1 MREIL
6 QHADTNLVSHLP
18 VQEPR
23 IRLAP
28 NRHDT
33 CYQYYVVD
41 EAGHK
46 LLKVKFYDKVIDLM
60 AREHFFIVGSRVN
73 QILGSSRTTDALSKR
88 VRIEQ
93 KFGVTRLEVSILA
106 DAITLGN
113 PLHVPMRTLW
123 HLKTRNAL
131 KSIATNVLNDE
142 AVKTLAYRRLFIH
155 DLLSSLAQGGPNI
168 LAIGRYNAWIIN
180 ARTAHMQHFIGT
192 HKPIDLLPRM
202 KNKYEIM
209 KLKTLALRH
218 AAIGSAVKVFYLH
231 Q

>member
-73 QILGSSRTTDALSKR
+73 
-88 VRIEQ
+88 
-93 KFGVTRLEVSILA
+93 
-106 DAITLGN
+106 
-113 PLHVPMRTLW
+113 
-123 HLKTRNAL
+123 
-131 KSIATNVLNDE
+131 
-142 AVKTLAYRRLFIH
+142 
-155 DLLSSLAQGGPNI
+155 
-168 LAIGRYNAWIIN
+168 
-180 ARTAHMQHFIGT
+180 
-192 HKPIDLLPRM
+192 
-202 KNKYEIM
+202 
-209 KLKTLALRH
+209 
-218 AAIGSAVKVFYLH
+218 
-231 Q
+231 